1 MEHTC
6 LGTAFSG
13 QAHWLTLEQ
22 RLRHIAVNGKTGY
35 GKSTLLKSV
44 LAQDIARGD
53 GVLLLDPA
61 GTLAEEA
68 LAFIPP
74 ARNNQVCYFNIAD
87 RDCPVG
93 FNIFADVPPE
103 RRSTLAE
110 QIVSAFKSIWLD
122 MWGPQLERLLRAS
135 SLALLDTRGTSMV
148 DILRLY
154 FDPDFRAHVLARCR
168 NPVAL
173 VFFEREF
180 GSWSPDFLDKAI
192 SPVLNKLEAF
202 LSHDLVRNILGQAE
216 STLHMEQALARNRI
230 VVVNLARGAIGD
242 APAFLMGSLILAR
255 TEAAALQRDLTI
267 ASPFHVFV
275 DEAQNFKSG
284 AIGSMYSQIR
294 KFKVS
299 LFLVT
304 QDFSSLDDITRAAIT
319 ANADTIISFRLSPD
333 DAQDMARLFN
343 REHQEFNP
351 VALQNLNVG
360 EAHFHG
366 GRLHVDPDIYTFPDR
381 KNPRKQSRLHYGRRR
396 EKVEPIITQALLS
409 LTKRRTESQITK
421 IARPRKPRHIDL

>member
-6 LGTAFSG
+6 LGYAISG
-13 QAHWLTLEQ
+13 APLWLTLEE

-35 GKSTLLKSV
+35 GKSTELKSV
-44 LAQDIARGD
+44 IAQDIARGD
-53 GVLLLDPA
+53 GALLLDPT
-61 GTLAEEA
+61 GSLSEEVLA
-68 LAFIPP
+68 LIPP
-74 ARNNQVCYFNIAD
+74 WRYNHVCYFNIAD
-87 RDCPVG
+87 RDFPIG
-93 FNIFADVPPE
+93 FNIYADVPQE

-135 SLALLDTRGTSMV
+135 SLALLDTPGTSMV

-154 FDPDFRAHVLARCR
+154 FDPQFRAQILAHCR

-180 GSWSPDFLDKAI
+180 GAWSPEFLDRAI

-202 LSHDLVRNILGQAE
+202 LSHDLIRNILGQPE

-230 VVVNLARGAIGD
+230 VIVNLSRGAIGD
-242 APAFLMGSLILAR
+242 APASLMGCLILAR
-255 TEAAALQRDLTI
+255 TEAAALQRDIST
-267 ASPFHVFV
+267 ASPFHILI
-275 DEAQNFKSG
+275 EEMQNFRSG
-284 AIGSMYSQIR
+284 VIGSMCNQIR

-304 QDFSSLDDITRAAIT
+304 QDYSSLDESTRAAIT
-319 ANADTIISFRLSPD
+319 ANVDTTICFRQSPD
-333 DAQDMARLFN
+333 SAIDMARHFN

-366 GRLHVDPDIYTFPDR
+366 GRLYVDPDAHTFPGR
-381 KNPRKQSRLHYGRRR
+381 TSARKQSRRHYGRQR
-396 EKVEPIITQALLS
+396 ETVEPHITGALLS
-409 LTKRRTESQITK
+409 LIKPKDAPPSKSRKHRRRLDI
-421 IARPRKPRHIDL
+421 

>member
-6 LGTAFSG
+6 LGHASSG
-13 QAHWLTLEQ
+13 SATWLTLEQ

-35 GKSTLLKSV
+35 GKSTELKSV

-61 GTLAEEA
+61 GALAEEA
-68 LAFIPP
+68 LALIPP
-74 ARNNQVCYFNIAD
+74 WRHNHVCYFNIAD
-87 RDCPVG
+87 RDFPIG
-93 FNIFADVPPE
+93 FNIYADVPHE

-110 QIVSAFKSIWLD
+110 QIVSAFKSIWFD

-135 SLALLDTRGTSMV
+135 SLALLDTPGTSMV

-154 FDPDFRAHVLARCR
+154 FDPNVPRAHTRPLPQPRRRLSSSSASSAHGR
-168 NPVAL
+168 
-173 VFFEREF
+173 
-180 GSWSPDFLDKAI
+180 PDFLDKAI

-202 LSHDLVRNILGQAE
+202 LAHDLVRNILGQAE

-230 VVVNLARGAIGD
+230 VIVNLARGAIGD

-255 TEAAALQRDLTI
+255 TEAAALQRDLVT
-267 ASPFHVFV
+267 ASPFHVFI

-284 AIGSMYSQIR
+284 VIGSMYGQIR
-294 KFKVS
+294 KFKIS

-304 QDFSSLDDITRAAIT
+304 QDFSALDDKTRAAIN
-319 ANADTIISFRLSPD
+319 ANADTIICFRLSPD
-333 DAQDMARLFN
+333 DAEDMARLFN
-343 REHQEFNP
+343 REHQQFNP

-360 EAHFHG
+360 EAYFHG
-366 GRLHVDPDIYTFPDR
+366 GRLYVDPDTYTFPGR
-381 KNPRKQSRLHYGRRR
+381 KSSRKQSRRHYGRRR
-396 EKVEPIITQALLS
+396 ETVEPIITDALLS
-409 LTKRRTESQITK
+409 LINAPREPT
-421 IARPRKPRHIDL
+421 RPPAQTATA

>member
-1 MEHTC
+1 
-6 LGTAFSG
+6 
-13 QAHWLTLEQ
+13 
-22 RLRHIAVNGKTGY
+22 
-35 GKSTLLKSV
+35 
-44 LAQDIARGD
+44 
-53 GVLLLDPA
+53 VLLLDPA

-87 RDCPVG
+87 RDFPVG
-93 FNIFADVPPE
+93 FNILAGVPPE

-135 SLALLDTRGTSMV
+135 SLALLDTPGTSMV

-154 FDPDFRAHVLARCR
+154 LDPGFRAHVLARCR

-173 VFFEREF
+173 VFFEREY
-180 GSWSPDFLDKAI
+180 GAWSQDFLDKAI

-202 LSHDLVRNILGQAE
+202 LSHDLVRNILGQPE
-216 STLHMEQALARNRI
+216 STLHMEQALARSRI
-230 VVVNLARGAIGD
+230 VIVNLARGAIGD
-242 APAFLMGSLILAR
+242 VPAFLMGSLILAR
-255 TEAAALQRDLTI
+255 TEAAALQRELAG
-267 ASPFHVFV
+267 ASPFHVFI
-275 DEAQNFKSG
+275 DEAQNFRSG
-284 AIGSMYSQIR
+284 VIGSMYSQIR
-294 KFKVS
+294 KFKLS

-304 QDFSSLDDITRAAIT
+304 QDLASLDAGTRAAIT
-319 ANADTIISFRLSPD
+319 ANAETLVCFRLSPD
-333 DAQDMARLFN
+333 DAEDMARLFN

-351 VALQNLNVG
+351 VALQSLDVG

-366 GRLHVDPDIYTFPDR
+366 GRLFVDPDTYTFPDR

-396 EKVEPIITQALLS
+396 EKVEPVITEALLT
-409 LTKRRTESQITK
+409 LTRRRTESQSTK
-421 IARPRKPRHIDL
+421 IARPRRPRRVDL

>member
-1 MEHTC
+1 MEHTY

-13 QAHWLTLEQ
+13 QAHSLTLDQ

-74 ARNNQVCYFNIAD
+74 IRNNQLCYFNIAD
-87 RDCPVG
+87 RDFPVG

-135 SLALLDTRGTSMV
+135 SLALLDTPGTSMV

-154 FDPDFRAHVLARCR
+154 FDPDFRAQVLSRCR
-168 NPVAL
+168 NPVAV

-180 GSWSPDFLDKAI
+180 SAWSPEFLDKAI

-202 LSHDLVRNILGQAE
+202 LSHDLIRNILGQSE
-216 STLHMEQALARNRI
+216 STLHMEQALARI
-230 VVVNLARGAIGD
+230 D
-242 APAFLMGSLILAR
+242 AYGQDDGNSLRL
-255 TEAAALQRDLTI
+255 E
-267 ASPFHVFV
+267 PFRRVP
-275 DEAQNFKSG
+275 DEAKTLLHSHQILLPCRSEDELLVQPLEKTHAEASLEGFYLLPDGTRRDVQLACSG
-284 AIGSMYSQIR
+284 
-294 KFKVS
+294 
-299 LFLVT
+299 
-304 QDFSSLDDITRAAIT
+304 
-319 ANADTIISFRLSPD
+319 
-333 DAQDMARLFN
+333 
-343 REHQEFNP
+343 RE
-351 VALQNLNVG
+351 A
-360 EAHFHG
+360 
-366 GRLHVDPDIYTFPDR
+366 
-381 KNPRKQSRLHYGRRR
+381 
-396 EKVEPIITQALLS
+396 
-409 LTKRRTESQITK
+409 
-421 IARPRKPRHIDL
+421 